1 MGVPSPLMPS
11 IVVPIAGPRDEPD
24 VPVCAREGCR
34 VSTWIH
40 GVASRDAA
48 VGAAGGRKIYWRW
61 IVNQVEIR
69 SRSVVRAV
77 TLIGL
82 VTVLAVAASAQVAAP
97 PPDEPAIYISS
108 NFVQDDGPVKV
119 VQDLTIDVA
128 GVSITA
134 ATGRIR
140 GIEQITLQNA
150 TITINE
156 AVATHV
162 RSRMIYR
169 REQLRD
175 VPSAK

>member
-1 MGVPSPLMPS
+1 
-11 IVVPIAGPRDEPD
+11 
-24 VPVCAREGCR
+24 
-34 VSTWIH
+34 
-40 GVASRDAA
+40 
-48 VGAAGGRKIYWRW
+48 
-61 IVNQVEIR
+61 VNQVETR
-69 SRSVVRAV
+69 SRSVVRAA

-82 VTVLAVAASAQVAAP
+82 VTVLAVAASAQVGAP

-140 GIEQITLQNA
+140 GIGQITLQNA
-150 TITINE
+150 TITIDE

-162 RSRMIYR
+162 RNRMIYR

>member
-1 MGVPSPLMPS
+1 
-11 IVVPIAGPRDEPD
+11 
-24 VPVCAREGCR
+24 
-34 VSTWIH
+34 
-40 GVASRDAA
+40 
-48 VGAAGGRKIYWRW
+48 
-61 IVNQVEIR
+61 VNQVEIR